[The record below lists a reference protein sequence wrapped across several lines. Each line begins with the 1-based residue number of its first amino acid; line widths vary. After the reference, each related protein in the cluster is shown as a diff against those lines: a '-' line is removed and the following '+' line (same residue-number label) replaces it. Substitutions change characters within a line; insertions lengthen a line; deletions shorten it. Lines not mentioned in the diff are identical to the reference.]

1 MTTDNIT
8 PDDDPGTLNGWRRWA
23 LGAII
28 GTFSLGLLAI
38 WLIPGD
44 TAGAQN
50 RESVAFPSL
59 TPEGLTDRATFEGI
73 DAALRDRLGAQVSV
87 SAALGQMT
95 VHLLGRSPTSSVIIG
110 SDGQPYY
117 TVDLTLPCRE
127 TEESLSTV
135 KDGLAADYD
144 AMTAA
149 GKYVLFMVAPN
160 KTDILRP
167 AVDDVD
173 PNLMRCSDFVR
184 GHFDAWE
191 AKGNLPLVTLWEDVA
206 ALDTEAAPTYLWND
220 THWTTS
226 GSMALSHAL
235 MNRLVDDNQAPASIL
250 DDLSNPVATVPVRYV
265 GDLSRLMGM
274 DDVDYITTAS
284 FERPGVTTA
293 LKTTMGS
300 GGTPLYHYTSTSDSR
315 PLVTGKTLFIGD
327 SFLLSQIPTQL
338 SNFFEDV
345 TMADMAESA
354 QAGDYDRV
362 IAVRVERFIGTDMWP
377 SFTEVL
383 MH

>member
-1 MTTDNIT
+1 MLTESLT
-8 PDDDPGTLNGWRRWA
+8 PSDDPGTLNGWRRWS
-23 LGAII
+23 LSVLI
-28 GTFSLGLLAI
+28 GVFSVGLLAI

-50 RESVAFPSL
+50 REPVAFPAL
-59 TPEGLTDRATFEGI
+59 TPAVLAERATFDSI

-87 SAALGQMT
+87 SAALGQVA

-127 TEESLSTV
+127 TEKSLAAV
-135 KDGLAADYD
+135 KDGLAADHN

-167 AVDDVD
+167 AIDDLD
-173 PNLMRCSDFVR
+173 PNLMRCSDFVH

-191 AKGNLPLVTLWEDVA
+191 AEGNLPLVTLWDDVA
-206 ALDTEAAPTYLWND
+206 ALDTKAAPAYLWDD

-235 MNRLVDDNQAPASIL
+235 MNRLVDDKEAPSSIL
-250 DDLSNPVATVPVRYV
+250 DDLSNPVVSEPVRYV

-274 DDVDYITTAS
+274 EDVDFTTTAS
-284 FERPGVTTA
+284 FERPGVVTT
-293 LKTTMGS
+293 LETTMGD
-300 GGTPLYHYTSTSDSR
+300 GGTPLDHYTSTSDSR
-315 PLVTGKTLFIGD
+315 PLVPGKTLLIGD

-345 TMADMAESA
+345 TMANMAESA
-354 QAGDYDRV
+354 QAGEYDRV
-362 IAVRVERFIGTDMWP
+362 IAVRVERFIGTGMWP
-377 SFTEVL
+377 SFNEVL
-383 MH
+383 MQ

>member
-1 MTTDNIT
+1 VTIEDLNHA
-8 PDDDPGTLNGWRRWA
+8 DDPGTLSGWRRWA
-23 LGAII
+23 LSALIGA
-28 GTFSLGLLAI
+28 FSVGLLAI

-50 RESVAFPSL
+50 RESVAFPTL
-59 TPEGLTDRATFEGI
+59 TPEGLADRATFEGI

-127 TEESLSTV
+127 TEESLAAV
-135 KDGLAADYD
+135 KAGLEADRD

-160 KTDILRP
+160 KTDVLRD

-173 PNLMRCSDFVR
+173 PNLMRCSDFVHS
-184 GHFDAWE
+184 HFDAWQAE
-191 AKGNLPLVTLWEDVA
+191 GALPLVSLWDDVS
-206 ALDTEAAPTYLWND
+206 ALDTEASPAYLWND

-226 GSMALSHAL
+226 GSMALSRAL
-235 MNRLVDDNQAPASIL
+235 MTRLVDDEQAPMSIL
-250 DDLSNPVATVPVRYV
+250 ADLKNPVASKPVRYV

-274 DDVDYITTAS
+274 DDIDYTTTAS
-284 FERPGVTTA
+284 FARPGVVTT
-293 LKTTMGS
+293 LETTVGD
-300 GGTPLYHYTSTSDSR
+300 GGTPMKHYTSKSSSR
-315 PLVTGKTLFIGD
+315 PLVSGRTLFIGD

-354 QAGDYDRV
+354 EAGEYDRV
-362 IAVRVERFIGTDMWP
+362 IAVRVERFIATDMWP
-377 SFTEVL
+377 SLSEELT
-383 MH
+383 H